1 MHSVRYWLSNF
12 ILTNLEK
19 NENWWTWYVYIKYKF
34 NSRKVHIFWEGHKI
48 LRNLHRRFD
57 RYYIGHWTNLRW
69 RFCKNLWPS
78 QNIWTSI
85 PCKGSNMI
93 KARGSRSAE
102 IIWPPF
108 MLLVA
113 TICLPFSSLNCTCW
127 AIKYHINLKTKK
139 KIKIQFA

>member
-1 MHSVRYWLSNF
+1 MCVSNTNV
-12 ILTNLEK
+12 IL
-19 NENWWTWYVYIKYKF
+19 V
-34 NSRKVHIFWEGHKI
+34 
-48 LRNLHRRFD
+48 
-57 RYYIGHWTNLRW
+57 
-69 RFCKNLWPS
+69 
-78 QNIWTSI
+78 I

-127 AIKYHINLKTKK
+127 AIKYHINLKAKK
-139 KIKIQFA
+139 KLKIQFAFRKAAKEFSKAG